1 MQVEMV
7 SCSMIAYLW
16 TLFLSSSLRPTLAH
30 KILGSMQLLKK
41 HTKTI
46 TCNLSRATIQEDYQ
60 GLEIHCS
67 SKIP

>member
-1 MQVEMV
+1 MV

-16 TLFLSSSLRPTLAH
+16 TVFLSSSLRPTQAH
-30 KILGSMQLLKK
+30 KILGSMQFEKN
-41 HTKTI
+41 TKTI